1 MIAIIFSDKMHI
13 LVHGQAI
20 FCDLNGSLVTAMA
33 GPADG
38 AGLVNENGLML
49 ARPAFLPDGGVT
61 PWLA

>member
-1 MIAIIFSDKMHI
+1 MIAIIFSDKMLI
-13 LVHGQAI
+13 LAHRQAI
-20 FCDLNGSLVTAMA
+20 FSDRNGSLVTAMA

-49 ARPAFLPDGGVT
+49 VWPAFLLGGGVT